1 MRDIKMEE
9 ITKAIVDLD
18 EDEVLKLVKEKLEA
32 GDDPMEILNA
42 SRKGMSQI
50 GEESG
55 EGGSVFLTDL
65 IMAGEIFKQVMD
77 ILMPKLVDKKEEAKG
92 TVVIGTVKGDIHNIG
107 KDIAITFLEA
117 EGFEVI
123 DLGVDV
129 PPEKF
134 IEAIKE
140 NNPQVVGLSGLL
152 TLSIEP
158 MKKTIEEIEAANLR
172 EGLKIIV
179 GGERMDQEVSDHVGA
194 DAWVNDAT
202 KGVSIIKNWVGVE

>member
-1 MRDIKMEE
+1 MEE

-18 EDEVLKLVKEKLEA
+18 EDKVLKLVKDKLDAGEDPLEILEA
-32 GDDPMEILNA
+32 G
-42 SRKGMSQI
+42 RKGMSQI

-65 IMAGEIFKQVMD
+65 IMAGEIFREVMEV
-77 ILMPKLVDKKEEAKG
+77 LMPKLADKSTESKG
-92 TVVIGTVKGDIHNIG
+92 KIVIGTVQGDIHNIG
-107 KDIAITFLEA
+107 KDIVITFLEA

-134 IEAIKE
+134 VESIKE
-140 NNPQVVGLSGLL
+140 NNPEIVGLSGLL

-158 MKKTIEEIEAANLR
+158 MKKTIETIEGADLRSNL
-172 EGLKIIV
+172 KVIV
-179 GGERMDQEVSDHVGA
+179 GGERMDQEVSDRIGA
-194 DAWVNDAT
+194 DAWVNDASE
-202 KGVSIIKNWVGVE
+202 GVKIIKKWVEGG